1 MSLRG
6 HAWTLL
12 SPLRDYWDPPCPP
25 PSNGWITTS
34 NDPVRGQVQTTGRW
48 SHFPDNKNL
57 VIIVHGL
64 GGNPERAYCLKAASI
79 ANRFACSSLRISL
92 RGADHRGNVFHHAG
106 LTEDLK
112 TALLSPELAGYQSIF
127 LLGYSLG
134 GHICLR
140 YATERMD
147 PRVQGVA
154 AVCPPLD
161 LVAVGR
167 AMDSR
172 SRSFY
177 RHSILNSLKRMYR
190 TLAEN
195 HSVPTPISRVNRV
208 RTFRE
213 WDRLTIVPRFG
224 FDNVDHYYRSMS
236 VGPRL
241 PSITVPTLIVSSV
254 EDPMIPFETVAPYL
268 RHGVPSIED
277 IQFTGSGHIGFP
289 AKLQLSQTTRMDLE
303 THILRWFLERSA

>member
-1 MSLRG
+1 MNLRG

-12 SPLRDYWDPPCPP
+12 SPLRDYWNPPCPP
-25 PSNGWITTS
+25 PSSDWIATS
-34 NDPVRGQVQTTGRW
+34 IDPVRGEVRHTGRW
-48 SHFPDNKNL
+48 SHLPDNKSL

-64 GGNPERAYCLKAASI
+64 GGNPERPYCLKAASI

-92 RGADHRGNVFHHAG
+92 RGADHRGNDFHHAG
-106 LTEDLK
+106 LTEDLH
-112 TALLSPELAGYQSIF
+112 TALLSPQLAGYQSIF
-127 LLGYSLG
+127 LLGYSVG

-140 YATERMD
+140 YATENMD

-177 RHSILNSLKRMYR
+177 RHSILNSLKRMYCV
-190 TLAEN
+190 LAKN
-195 HSVPTPISRVNRV
+195 HAVPTPTSIVNRV

-213 WDRLTIVPRFG
+213 WDSLTIVPRFG
-224 FDNVDHYYRSMS
+224 FEDVAHYYRSMS
-236 VGPRL
+236 VGPHL
-241 PSITVPTLIVSSV
+241 GSITVPTLIVSSV

-268 RHGVPSIED
+268 HPRGSSVED

-289 AKLQLSQTTRMDLE
+289 TKLPLPRSSRMDLE
-303 THILRWFLERSA
+303 SHILRWFLERSD